1 PVMTIEQTKGQSKAF
16 INWETFSIG
25 KDAAV
30 HVKQYS
36 GADLLVNAVRGNK
49 MSEIAGKLNAT
60 GNVALINPNGVI
72 FMNGAQVNVG
82 GLGVYATSYSVDD
95 KANVS
100 ILNSGKEGSIEIQS
114 GAAINAGVSAAL
126 ANLSALNIAPKDYA
140 IAIDSDG
147 ESGYTNAARSTSA
160 PTAMPTTTAA
170 SSSRT
175 ARTARRLCRVLT
187 ASAST
192 PMQRRSMA
200 ITIRPM
206 VSMLPRAVQKKA
218 LMIRQRT
225 IRSMTTRT
233 SPPLTSTARPIPT
246 APVCP

>member
-1 PVMTIEQTKGQSKAF
+1 MWAASASMPPRTVWMTRPTSVSSTAAKRAVSRSRAARPSTLASVPRWRIYPPSTLPRRTMPLPSTPTARVA
-16 INWETFSIG
+16 IRTASIWWPRAMSISR
-25 KDAAV
+25 AAPR
-30 HVKQYS
+30 S
-36 GADLLVNAVRGNK
+36 RPRITR
-49 MSEIAGKLNAT
+49 MSETARLW
-60 GNVALINPNGVI
+60 
-72 FMNGAQVNVG
+72 AQR
-82 GLGVYATSYSVDD
+82 ASMW
-95 KANVS
+95 AW
-100 ILNSGKEGSIEIQS
+100 E
-114 GAAINAGVSAAL
+114 
-126 ANLSALNIAPKDYA
+126 LSAW
-140 IAIDSDG
+140 
-147 ESGYTNAARSTSA
+147 AARSTSA